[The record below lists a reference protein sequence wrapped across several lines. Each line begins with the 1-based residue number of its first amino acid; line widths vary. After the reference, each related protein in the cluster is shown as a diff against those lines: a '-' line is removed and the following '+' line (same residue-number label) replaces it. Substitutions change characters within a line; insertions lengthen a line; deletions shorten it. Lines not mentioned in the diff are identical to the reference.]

1 MNRAALFD
9 VDGTLVDSNGLHA
22 EAWRIAFAHF
32 GHDVPRAAIRAQIGK
47 GGDNLIPALLP
58 NLSAAQ
64 RDEIDEWRGTLFKRD
79 FLPRVTPFPGV
90 RSLFERLAAD
100 GWRIVLA
107 SSGGAEEVAF
117 HLGLTGAADLV
128 FGTTSRDDAAHSK
141 PCPDIFA
148 AALEKAGAD
157 AADAIV
163 VGDTPYDV
171 AAAGKIGVRAIG
183 LLCGGFS
190 ERDLAGA
197 IARYRDPA
205 DLLTCYSETAFA
217 AAAVA

>member
-9 VDGTLVDSNGLHA
+9 VDGTLVDSNDLHA
-22 EAWRIAFAHF
+22 QAWRIAFAHF
-32 GHDVPRAAIRAQIGK
+32 GHDVPLPTIRGQIGK

-58 NLSAAQ
+58 NLSDAQ
-64 RDEIDEWRGTLFKRD
+64 REEIDAWRGALFKRD
-79 FLPRVTPFPGV
+79 FLPRVTPFPAV
-90 RSLFERLAAD
+90 RSLFERLVAD

-117 HLGLTGAADLV
+117 HLGLTGAGDLV
-128 FGTTSRDDAAHSK
+128 FDTTSRDDAAHSK
-141 PCPDIFA
+141 PGPDIFA
-148 AALEKAGAD
+148 AALDKAGAD

-171 AAAGKIGVRAIG
+171 AAAGKIGLRAIG

-190 ERDLAGA
+190 EQDLVGA
-197 IARYRDPA
+197 IACYRDPA
-205 DLLTCYSETAFA
+205 HLLTCYNETAFA
-217 AAAVA
+217 AVAAT

>member
-1 MNRAALFD
+1 MNRTALFD
-9 VDGTLVDSNGLHA
+9 VDGTLVDSNDLHA

-32 GHDVPRAAIRAQIGK
+32 GHDLPRAAIRSQIGK

-58 NLSAAQ
+58 GLTDAQ
-64 RDEIDEWRGTLFKRD
+64 RDEIDEWRGVLFKRD
-79 FLPRVTPFPGV
+79 FLFRVTPFPGV
-90 RSLFERLAAD
+90 RSLFERLAGD

-107 SSGGAEEVAF
+107 SSGSAEEVAF

-128 FGTTSRDDAAHSK
+128 YATTSRDDAAHSK
-141 PCPDIFA
+141 PCADIFA
-148 AALEKAGAD
+148 AALDKAGAE

-163 VGDTPYDV
+163 VGDTPYDM
-171 AAAGKIGVRAIG
+171 AAAGKIGLRAIG

-190 ERDLAGA
+190 DQDLGGA

-205 DLLTCYSETAFA
+205 HLLTCYNETAFA
-217 AAAVA
+217 GAEVT